1 MDYPAF
7 ARSERI
13 ADALVHALAVT
24 LALCGTILLIVLAS
38 PRLGG
43 SRVAALSIYGG
54 AMSFSFIASLFYHFT
69 PWERLRPSLQ
79 RLDHAAIY
87 VKIAGTYTPLVVML
101 GSVFGYVVL
110 AVVWVLAL
118 IGAAAKLF
126 FWRAAGRYSTTL
138 YLLLGWMSLLLALS
152 LMQVLPMTALILIG
166 LGGALYTAGT
176 LFFSWEDLKYAM
188 AIWHGFVLA
197 GSGCF
202 FAAISIGAFAA

>member
-1 MDYPAF
+1 MTYPAF

-13 ADALVHALAVT
+13 ADALIQALAVT
-24 LALCGTILLIVLAS
+24 LALCGTILLIILAS

-43 SRVAALSIYGG
+43 GSIAALSVYGA
-54 AMSFSFIASLFYHFT
+54 AMSFSFVASLCYHFT
-69 PWERLRPSLQ
+69 PWEQWRHALQ

-101 GSVFGYVVL
+101 GSAFGYGVL

-126 FWRAAGRYSTTL
+126 FWRAAGRYSTAL
-138 YLLLGWMSLLLALS
+138 YLLLGWISVLLVLS
-152 LMQVLPMTALILIG
+152 LMQVLPVPALVLIG
-166 LGGALYTAGT
+166 LGGAFYSAGT
-176 LFFSWEDLKYAM
+176 VFFSREELKFSM